1 MYLSLIFF
9 QTSIKEFWGPC
20 SSSRIYVAIWYTF
33 YKQGYR
39 SFPIPFH
46 HQQLPPGKC
55 WLTLQLLQVFFEFN
69 IFLQTSQHVHLLFPE
84 STQSQLNILHRLL
97 GTLFLLIDFLII
109 HTHVLHTFVYQFQN
123 QMDTHFQLIKN
134 IITQV
139 NRLSKYH

>member
-9 QTSIKEFWGPC
+9 QASIKEFWGPC

-33 YKQGYR
+33 NKQGYR
-39 SFPIPFH
+39 SFPVSFH

-69 IFLQTSQHVHLLFPE
+69 IFLQTSQHVHLFPE
-84 STQSQLNILHRLL
+84 STQSQIEYFPQMTRHA
-97 GTLFLLIDFLII
+97 FLLIDFLITNI
-109 HTHVLHTFVYQFQN
+109 DVLHTFVYQFQN